1 MANTAATK
9 NKAVRKINKNPKVQ
23 DLMRS
28 EIFQAAARAAEKNR
42 FAAISMDDVARE
54 MGGSKGQVY
63 YYFKSKDE
71 LLSSMSLYI
80 HELGIDS
87 RNAILNDL
95 SSSAKERLEKILRE
109 HVLWIF
115 RDWKLHRAL
124 WTNTWFASLDQDNFK
139 RVVAI
144 RRSYRRSIA
153 DLISQINVTKKEK
166 KSVSRLKAIIVIS
179 FVDSVA
185 GWYRPEGPQ
194 TPEEIANQVIKAIN
208 AVITS

>member
-95 SSSAKERLEKILRE
+95 SSSPKERLEKILRE

-115 RDWKLHRAL
+115 QDWKLHRAL
-124 WTNTWFASLDQDNFK
+124 WTNSWFASLDQDNFK
-139 RVVAI
+139 KVATL
-144 RRSYRRSIA
+144 RHAYRKTIA
-153 DLISQINVTKKEK
+153 DLISQINLSKKEK
-166 KSVSRLKAIIVIS
+166 KSVSRLKAIMVVS
-179 FVDSVA
+179 FIDSVA
-185 GWYRPEGPQ
+185 GWYRPDGPL
-194 TPEEIANQVIKAIN
+194 TTEEIADRVIRAVNAIV
-208 AVITS
+208 AS